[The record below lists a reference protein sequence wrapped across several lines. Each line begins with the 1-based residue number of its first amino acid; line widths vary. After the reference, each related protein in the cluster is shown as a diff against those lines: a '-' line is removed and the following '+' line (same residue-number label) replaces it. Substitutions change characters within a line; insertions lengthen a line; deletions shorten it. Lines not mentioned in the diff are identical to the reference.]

1 MAWTA
6 PRPWVAAETLTAALL
21 NTHVRDNLLEAA
33 PAKVTTKG
41 DLTVATAANSIS
53 RLAVGSNGAVLVA
66 DSAAAAGVRWSSTG
80 KTVTGGV
87 LIANNLGATLTAAAN
102 NDVIVSFSA
111 GIPVL
116 ASVTYTGL
124 TLYGIY
130 NDASAW
136 TKSGTGT
143 ITTAYG
149 LYLTAPTIA
158 TTNWA
163 LYGNDGNY
171 RLGGTSSK
179 VFIGDD
185 ANANMTAGLTIN
197 QGAGTNE
204 IISFKSSGTAH
215 GITTQTETDTF
226 GFIQQ
231 SGGIWVRGFSSG
243 QFGVIIEGNITTENT
258 TKSAAAKAAVM
269 ISGQTKSGTSTTT
282 MGANSNLVAFY
293 TGVDTVRFIFDADG
307 DSHEDGTGWTA
318 YDDYDDVALL
328 QALDHSLDKRLNAQ
342 AGAWL
347 MENKA
352 ALQAARIVT
361 FNDDTDGVP
370 FINKSRLGMLLVGAV
385 RQMAA
390 RVDELE
396 GRLLALS
403 A

>member
-6 PRPWVAAETLTAALL
+6 PRTWVAAETLTAALL

-53 RLAVGSNGAVLVA
+53 RLAVGTNGAVLVS
-66 DSAAAAGVRWSSTG
+66 DSAATPGVRWSSTG
-80 KTVTGGV
+80 KTASGA
-87 LIANNLGATLTAAAN
+87 IAVNVDISGTLTAAAN
-102 NDVIVSFSA
+102 NDSLLQARIIGVFAKSTFTGIETYGLLIDATNETASGA
-111 GIPVL
+111 GTI
-116 ASVTYTGL
+116 ATA
-124 TLYGIY
+124 YGIY
-130 NDASAW
+130 
-136 TKSGTGT
+136 
-143 ITTAYG
+143 
-149 LYLTAPTIA
+149 LTPPTIGA
-158 TTNWA
+158 TNW
-163 LYGNDGNY
+163 LIYGSGGNS
-171 RLGGTSSK
+171 RLGGTSSS
-179 VFIGDD
+179 VYIGDTS
-185 ANANMTAGLTIN
+185 NANMTAGLTIN

-231 SGGIWVRGFSSG
+231 SGGIWVRGFSAG
-243 QFGVIIEGNITTENT
+243 QWGVVIEGNITTENT

-347 MENKA
+347 QENKA